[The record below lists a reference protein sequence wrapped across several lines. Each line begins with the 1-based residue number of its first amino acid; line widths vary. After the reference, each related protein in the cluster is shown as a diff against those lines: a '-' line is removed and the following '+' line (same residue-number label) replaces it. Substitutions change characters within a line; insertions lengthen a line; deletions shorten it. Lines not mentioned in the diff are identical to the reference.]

1 MSSKNHPVLQECG
14 FFIGRLCRHT
24 RQCCN
29 KRRAFF
35 DNAHTFKLI
44 ELLRGMLYVKNT
56 AYCEH
61 MSFCKMGTAPLKG
74 DMWECTLHCFKGHG
88 VSSKGMLHIL

>member
-1 MSSKNHPVLQECG
+1 MSK
-14 FFIGRLCRHT
+14 
-24 RQCCN
+24 
-29 KRRAFF
+29 K
-35 DNAHTFKLI
+35 
-44 ELLRGMLYVKNT
+44 T

-61 MSFCKMGTAPLKG
+61 MSFCKRDTAPLKG